1 MEDLRVVL
9 NLAGEQG
16 LYFLFCWEGNMTIA
30 IDEEDTLLGEFQ
42 SAIIHDRYQQGVSIN
57 LKGNTHYRFCLI
69 GFNQPLEVE
78 NSSYIKFKNVFLDRV
93 NSDYSVFIGNPYLK
107 LIRYID
113 KLSQKIK
120 QKTVSRLI
128 IEGLIYQIIGLKI
141 EHILDG
147 EEGILRYRGY
157 PIEELAEK
165 SSFMEVSYLII
176 YGELPTKEQL
186 DDFVLSIKKHTL
198 VHEDMKHF
206 FEAYPSKSHPMGV
219 LASMTCS
226 LSTFYPESLDPYR
239 NEDAVRYYI
248 SSCNFSNVEFQSAIR
263 SHWGIENKLHWV
275 LDVGFGED
283 ASRKRNENA
292 AQNYSVLLKIA
303 LNLLKNEKTEKQGI
317 KGKRLKAGWNESYLL
332 TVLGLKV

>member
-1 MEDLRVVL
+1 MELKSKRVHPTLPTLFVARNFNVLKEPTSISNIFKYYLKDFFYKEYLVSPVEDLRVVL

-128 IEGLIYQIIGLKI
+128 IEGLIY
-141 EHILDG
+141 
-147 EEGILRYRGY
+147 
-157 PIEELAEK
+157 
-165 SSFMEVSYLII
+165 
-176 YGELPTKEQL
+176 
-186 DDFVLSIKKHTL
+186 
-198 VHEDMKHF
+198 
-206 FEAYPSKSHPMGV
+206 
-219 LASMTCS
+219 
-226 LSTFYPESLDPYR
+226 
-239 NEDAVRYYI
+239 
-248 SSCNFSNVEFQSAIR
+248 
-263 SHWGIENKLHWV
+263 
-275 LDVGFGED
+275 
-283 ASRKRNENA
+283 
-292 AQNYSVLLKIA
+292 
-303 LNLLKNEKTEKQGI
+303 
-317 KGKRLKAGWNESYLL
+317 
-332 TVLGLKV
+332 